1 MRVPAQKA
9 QPKKEELH
17 HENMTAAAEALTA
30 DQIQAF
36 KEAFDLFDN
45 NGGGTIDAQELKQT
59 LDSVGIDIETED
71 IEDVMKRMD
80 EDGNGEIDF
89 EEFLNLMTNTEMF
102 LEAFAR
108 KKHADDGGL
117 DNETCRDVLLFDALR
132 VGRFGVDSAGF
143 LAEN

>member
-1 MRVPAQKA
+1 MRMEKDKPQP
-9 QPKKEELH
+9 PKKGSEKAEKESAALH
-17 HENMTAAAEALTA
+17 HEHMTPASEALTA

-45 NGGGTIDAQELKQT
+45 NGGGTIDAAELKAT

-108 KKHADDGGL
+108 KKNQEDGGNDDGIY
-117 DNETCRDVLLFDALR
+117 RDVLLGL
-132 VGRFGVDSAGF
+132 F
-143 LAEN
+143 LDNRTL